1 MSLDKRV
8 SAEAQAVLTSSRG
21 TVLNIGS
28 VKDYCGEKNQL
39 TYAISKAGLMTLSR
53 NLADALGQDG
63 IRVNHFNL
71 GWVLTPNEYAL
82 KQREGMAPD
91 WPLRLPASAISGAV
105 VDLEQY
111 PMIGR
116 NSPKQTL

>member
-1 MSLDKRV
+1 MAYSV
-8 SAEAQAVLTSSRG
+8 SKGA
-21 TVLNIGS
+21 
-28 VKDYCGEKNQL
+28 
-39 TYAISKAGLMTLSR
+39 LMTLSR
-53 NLADALGQDG
+53 NLADSLGPEG

-82 KQREGMAPD
+82 KQREGLPPD
-91 WPLRLPASAISGAV
+91 WPRRVPRAYAPTGRINSPQEIAHYAYAFLNEESGLISGAV

-116 NSPKQTL
+116 NPLKEG